1 MSQSLHAETTP
12 AHPSA
17 RAGQTS
23 TRSAAHL
30 SDAEK
35 VQIIRTRVQAAGD
48 AMKARHVWLAHQNL
62 IGLCIQLGAVGG
74 MVLMS
79 VLYLQGVAP
88 AWLTIVAVG
97 IFASI
102 THEMEHDLI
111 HHMYYKHQP
120 RMQNFL
126 LLIGWLARP
135 STINPWMRR
144 EIHFHHHK
152 VSGSE
157 TDMEERGITNGER
170 WGLKRVLM
178 LADGI
183 LAVVLRPLEM
193 RKMSHKYVTLV
204 LKPKSKAEYRRAMR
218 MKALSY
224 FPLGNLYWAAWH
236 AWVVWHAVDIGARA
250 LGAPIEWSSTM
261 LSIMDVLNPLA
272 VCLLIPNFIR
282 SFCLHFISSSMH
294 YYGDIESSNIMQQCQ
309 VFTHPIFW
317 PMHLFCFNFGSTH
330 AIHHFVVG
338 QPFYLRQMIV
348 KDAHAVMREMGVRF
362 NDFGSFRRAN
372 RMNEAGARPIAKAA

>member
-1 MSQSLHAETTP
+1 MSQSLHVETNP
-12 AHPSA
+12 AAPSA
-17 RAGQTS
+17 RANQAS
-23 TRSAAHL
+23 QRSAAHL
-30 SDAEK
+30 SDTEK

-48 AMKARHVWLAHQNL
+48 AMKARHGWLAHQNL

-88 AWLTIVAVG
+88 AWLTIIAVG
-97 IFASI
+97 VFASI

-170 WGLKRVLM
+170 WGIRRVLM

-193 RKMSHKYVTLV
+193 RKMTYQYVKHV
-204 LKPKSKAEYRRAMR
+204 LKPKSKSEFHRAMR

-224 FPLGNLYWAAWH
+224 FPLGNLYWGAWH
-236 AWVVWHAVDIGARA
+236 VWVVWHAVDIGARA
-250 LGAPIEWSSTM
+250 LGMPIEWSSTM

-338 QPFYLRQMIV
+338 QPFYLRQMIA
-348 KDAHAVMREMGVRF
+348 KEAHAVMREMGVRF

-372 RMNEAGARPIAKAA
+372 RMNEASVRPVAKAA

>member
-1 MSQSLHAETTP
+1 MSQSLHLDNNAAPQPTDLSQ
-12 AHPSA
+12 ASKRASA
-17 RAGQTS
+17 K
-23 TRSAAHL
+23 L

-48 AMKARHVWLAHQNL
+48 DMKARHGWLAHQNL
-62 IGLCIQLGAVGG
+62 IGLGIQLGSVAG

-79 VLYLQGVAP
+79 VLYLQGIVP
-88 AWLTIVAVG
+88 AWVTIVAVG
-97 IFASI
+97 VFASL

-126 LLIGWLARP
+126 LLLGWLARP

-157 TDMEERGITNGER
+157 SDMEERGITNGER
-170 WGLKRVLM
+170 WGIKRVLM

-183 LAVVLRPLEM
+183 LSVVLRPVEM
-193 RKMSHKYVTLV
+193 RKMSVKYVKEV
-204 LKPKSKAEYRRAMR
+204 IKPTSKAEFRRAMR

-224 FPLGNLYWAAWH
+224 FPLGNLFWAAWH
-236 AWVVWHAVDIGARA
+236 AWVVWHAVDIGARS
-250 LGAPIEWSSTM
+250 LGAPIEWSATM

-294 YYGDIESSNIMQQCQ
+294 YYGDIKSSNIMQQCQ

-338 QPFYLRQMIV
+338 QPFYLRQMIA
-348 KDAHAVMREMGVRF
+348 KEAHAVMREMGVRF

-372 RMNEAGARPIAKAA
+372 RMFEAGQQPAAQA

>member
-1 MSQSLHAETTP
+1 MSQSLHVETNP
-12 AHPSA
+12 AAPSA
-17 RAGQTS
+17 RANQAS
-23 TRSAAHL
+23 QRSAAHL

-35 VQIIRTRVQAAGD
+35 VQVIRTRVQAAGD
-48 AMKARHVWLAHQNL
+48 AMKARHGWLAHQNL

-88 AWLTIVAVG
+88 AWLTIIAVG
-97 IFASI
+97 VFASI

-157 TDMEERGITNGER
+157 TDMEERGITNGVP
-170 WGLKRVLM
+170 WGIKRVLM

-183 LAVVLRPLEM
+183 LSVVLRPLEM
-193 RKMSHKYVTLV
+193 RKMTYQYVKHV
-204 LKPKSKAEYRRAMR
+204 LKPKTKAEFNRAMR

-250 LGAPIEWSSTM
+250 LGAPIEWSSTI

-338 QPFYLRQMIV
+338 QPFYLRQMIA
-348 KDAHAVMREMGVRF
+348 KEAHAVMREMGVRF

-372 RMNEAGARPIAKAA
+372 RMNEASVRPVAKAA